1 MRSVLGL
8 ETREFQDELIPMAHI
23 GFRIYENNGDK
34 VDDKGNKFFGWEQ
47 TFDEWIPLYSAR
59 ITEYSKFTQGEL
71 DSVAAENKKG
81 EVKVT
86 VDVSEMVDDGLDH

>member
-1 MRSVLGL
+1 
-8 ETREFQDELIPMAHI
+8 MAYVA
-23 GFRIYENNGDK
+23 FRIYENNGDK
-34 VDDKGNKFFGWEQ
+34 TDEKGNKFFGWES

-81 EVKVT
+81 EVKVI
-86 VDVSEMVDDGLDH
+86 VDASDDVDDTLDHQVKVDQG